1 MSVVVG
7 VVVTLDILIILLNI
21 LMAIHLKKARKGI
34 ARMLLS
40 YLAVY
45 DLCVGTIILPMR
57 ISSLIMD
64 RRENN
69 WPLGKLGC
77 VLYGI
82 ATSMT
87 VRSTMW
93 TIVLLAID
101 RVAAVLAP
109 FSYATRTK
117 VWYGKAAG
125 AAVIFY
131 SSVMVVIMS
140 TTTKQYIR
148 KDGKTVCL
156 QSFRFVYASNT
167 QHFFL
172 FHRLVEFLS
181 ANLIVMVLSLAT
193 ITKLLSRRR
202 QRIQRII
209 RRVEQNLTCM
219 VVFLLLAFLVCYLP
233 FTFYLSITMIPNKI
247 LSVGN
252 EIEVTIGQAVMTLLT
267 INNLLNPLVYL
278 LFTAREAKKAES
290 KRRST
295 LLRLVQTKSAAVR
308 RSLSMNTSF
317 PKVGPEK
324 GENS

>member
-1 MSVVVG
+1 
-7 VVVTLDILIILLNI
+7 
-21 LMAIHLKKARKGI
+21 
-34 ARMLLS
+34 MLLS

-140 TTTKQYIR
+140 TTTKQ
-148 KDGKTVCL
+148 
-156 QSFRFVYASNT
+156 
-167 QHFFL
+167 
-172 FHRLVEFLS
+172 
-181 ANLIVMVLSLAT
+181 
-193 ITKLLSRRR
+193 R